1 MPVNT
6 IRFAS
11 GKTSLRGAPMWAPN
25 RRAAMWGRPCKT
37 FFALA
42 MMATALALG
51 ACGKKGDPEPP
62 NPQTDHYPRQYPDPS
77 SL

>member
-1 MPVNT
+1 
-6 IRFAS
+6 
-11 GKTSLRGAPMWAPN
+11 MWAPN
-25 RRAAMWGRPCKT
+25 RRAAAWGRPYRSLL
-37 FFALA
+37 ALA
-42 MMATALALG
+42 IIAAALSLA